1 MKESDLMKDYP
12 VITATIGIKVE
23 EEKQEEFLKWMI
35 DDMKSRYAGKA
46 SFTFWNNAEMIA

>member
-1 MKESDLMKDYP
+1 VKESDLMKDYP